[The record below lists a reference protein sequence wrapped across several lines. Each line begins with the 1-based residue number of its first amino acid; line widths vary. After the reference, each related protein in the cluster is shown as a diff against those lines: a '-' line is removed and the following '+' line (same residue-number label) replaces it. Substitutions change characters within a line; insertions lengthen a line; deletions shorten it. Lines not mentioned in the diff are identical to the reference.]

1 MLNRLA
7 HKSKFTFCFLGFI
20 CIILSV
26 YETVHISKMTGNFYF
41 NVKLLAAFC
50 CGIASL
56 AFGVFLTVNYYKHKE
71 EIIAYYSPNR
81 IYVQINKTTDGLKQ
95 ISRKN
100 RK

>member
-7 HKSKFTFCFLGFI
+7 YKSKFTFCFLGFV

-41 NVKLLAAFC
+41 NVELLAAFC

-71 EIIAYYSPNR
+71 EVDDYNNAKK
-81 IYVQINKTTDGLKQ
+81 IYDQLDKTTDGLKQ